1 MRRALAGVG
10 AVVGLLLGNVRAGA
24 RDAGAEAA
32 RRLQVAVR
40 LGTVSFSV
48 GEVEDRFAAMP
59 AFQRSTFGATPSAIA
74 HGFVTEIMVP
84 EALLELR
91 AAATGIAEKPPAAY
105 AIERARSTGTVR
117 AVRAR
122 VGDASATSIDDVT
135 AYYEQNR
142 DRFSSPI
149 RFQIWR
155 ILCKTR
161 EEAEAV
167 LDAARAKP
175 TPANF
180 LALAR
185 DHSLDKG
192 SNLRGGDLGFVQE
205 DGSTAEPGLRVD
217 LAVVHAIA
225 KVKDGEWVPVPV
237 PEGDYFAVAWRRGTR
252 PAFVRT
258 ASEAAPQIRET
269 LRKLRVEYETGT
281 LLARLRARH
290 LHGLDDTPLEAA
302 DIGAT
307 KP

>member
-1 MRRALAGVG
+1 MRRALVG
-10 AVVGLLLGNVRAGA
+10 LRAVLALLLGSVQANG
-24 RDAGAEAA
+24 RDVGAEAA
-32 RRLQVAVR
+32 RRAQVAVR

-48 GEVEDRFAAMP
+48 GEVEDRIAAMP
-59 AFQRSTFGATPSAIA
+59 PFQRATFGATPAAIA

-91 AAATGIAEKPPAAY
+91 AAATGIADKPPAAY

-122 VGDASATSIDDVT
+122 VGEASAISIDDVT

-142 DRFSSPI
+142 GRFSSPI

-161 EEAEAV
+161 DEAEAV
-167 LDAARAKP
+167 LDAAKAKP

-180 LALAR
+180 SALAR

-192 SNLRGGDLGFVQE
+192 SNLRGGDLGFVEE

-217 LAVVHAIA
+217 LAVVRAIA
-225 KVKDGEWVPVPV
+225 KVKDGEWVPAPV
-237 PEGDYFAVAWRRGTR
+237 SEGDYFAVAWRRGTR

-258 ASEAAPQIRET
+258 ASEAAPQIREA
-269 LRKLRVEYETGT
+269 LRKLRVQSETDE
-281 LLARLRARH
+281 LLVRLRARR
-290 LHGLDDTPLEAA
+290 LQGLDDTPLEAA
-302 DIGAT
+302 DIGLT